1 MIKQNIYSFVEK
13 EDEDETNQIN
23 QQHKQTVDNNIKVPT
38 MTNNNYD
45 NVF

>member
-1 MIKQNIYSFVEK
+1 MIKQNIYSFFE
-13 EDEDETNQIN
+13 EEDETNQIN